1 MANTVETKIKIDVQ
15 ANTKEAQKDIDNL
28 VKETEKLN
36 NVGSQKSGDFTDSF
50 FDNLP
55 KYKDEVDQIGD
66 AVQNYINNLK
76 KGNKGS
82 NGGFFDQL
90 VDTKELSKVLKD
102 VVSSGKINIKTFQK
116 LAKTIKFTGGEFA
129 YFSAAVAIAYKGL
142 KLINDNA
149 KDLNDNLSKLSS
161 AFGSGAIDS
170 IGWFIDSIQNLTN
183 VLQESFETLQEFSE
197 YGLEVQNSYK
207 GLANSI
213 GGDAVNSLGAYADNL
228 EQMIGLDATG
238 IITDINKLSGALQ
251 QLGGTED
258 QIAGAGSALYEL
270 ALNMH
275 GANPELVST
284 SKALEDINKAILT
297 GKVSKKNA
305 DGLIRILGADGVDQF
320 NKLNNEVDRYN
331 FLMEKSSSIKG
342 AYLSYL
348 NTEAGRIEVLNQQYS
363 SFQGNLGQIALHL
376 YAQVAPVL
384 TQILKLANSV
394 LSSIMSIFNIDVK
407 NTSGITAIGGIADD
421 FEDVADSAKKA
432 NKQVAS
438 FDDVIQISD
447 KSSSVADVGDLSKLG
462 EFGGLVDGLISD
474 TEDLTDAWYAFNEA
488 LKNGDY
494 ASAGAEFMKVIGK
507 QLGDIPWDDIK
518 TKAGDAGKVIGDFI
532 NNMTNLSDAEIEQ
545 AWKNIGITISESIN
559 TVIKF
564 VGEFLKTTDFKQL
577 GEALGTSWRELWD
590 NLDTKDASELLYNA
604 FIGIFDFVLGWL
616 DGGGLSKAA
625 EKIAEVIKGF
635 FKQFLT
641 LDGVLDQETIVNS
654 IEGVIDDVINAFY
667 IIVEALTNED
677 TKKVVLSLIEK
688 LVKTFKDNAGEWGS
702 KIGTALND
710 ILDFI
715 IDMIDTADDAGIMD
729 AITKFLDGLDLSGLL
744 AKWMQ
749 LKLKLWWEK
758 TKLDAIVWFEEV
770 GMFLVDGIKKMLLVI
785 ASFITIAG
793 SLIIIAF
800 KWLFNG
806 AKEILEDIG
815 IGMKLAFEGIVDFI
829 KKIFSPDTWKN
840 IGKDFI
846 NGLWNGIKS
855 AWNSTLGT
863 WKIQIP
869 DWIPLVGGN
878 VIQIPQLATGGIVNG
893 STIANIGE
901 AGAEAVLPLENNTG
915 WMDRL
920 ATKLADK
927 INNNNGSSNNS
938 ITLDMRGYTKNFYTR
953 TEMYEFGAMVVE
965 ALKVY
970 GVNISLVS

>member
-36 NVGSQKSGDFTDSF
+36 NVGSQQSGDFTDSF

-55 KYKDEVDQIGD
+55 KYKEEVDQIGD
-66 AVQNYINNLK
+66 AVQNYVNKLK
-76 KGNKGS
+76 EGNKGS
-82 NGGFFDQL
+82 GGGFFDQL

-102 VVSSGKINIKTFQK
+102 VVSSGKININTFQK
-116 LAKTIKFTGGEFA
+116 LGKAVKFTGGELA
-129 YFSAAVAIAYKGL
+129 YIGAAAAIAYKGL

-149 KDLNDNLSKLSS
+149 KDLNNNLSKLSS

-447 KSSSVADVGDLSKLG
+447 KSSSMADVGDLSQLE

-559 TVIKF
+559 TVIEFISK
-564 VGEFLKTTDFKQL
+564 FLKTTDFKQL
-577 GEALGTSWRELWD
+577 GEALGVSWKALWD
-590 NLDTKDASELLYNA
+590 NLDTDEAGELLYNA
-604 FIGIFDFVLGWL
+604 FIGIFDFALGWL
-616 DGGGLSKAA
+616 KGGGLSKVATS
-625 EKIAEVIKGF
+625 ISDIIKSF
-635 FKQFLT
+635 FGQFT
-641 LDGVLDQETIVNS
+641 DVDQDTIVS
-654 IEGVIDDVINAFY
+654 AVEGVIDDVINALY
-667 IIVEALTNED
+667 IIVEALTSDEV
-677 TKKVVLSLIEK
+677 KGVVLSLIQK
-688 LVKTFKDNAGEWGS
+688 LVTSFKDNAGEWGT
-702 KIGTALND
+702 KLGTALND

-785 ASFITIAG
+785 VSIITIIG
-793 SLIIIAF
+793 SAIIIAF
-800 KWLFNG
+800 KWVFTG
-806 AKEILEDIG
+806 AKNIIEEVGFEL
-815 IGMKLAFEGIVDFI
+815 KTAFEAIVDFI